1 MNVGGGTLLV
11 NGANSGG
18 STQTIAS
25 LTVNPGASAIVN
37 TSNNSIASALTITS
51 PTIARSIGGTVDF
64 TLPAGSQSATNG
76 IVTTAVNANGI
87 LGGWATAGGTDW
99 AAVSGGNIIALPV
112 PSYTNDTWT
121 AGANTAVTQNDTPAS
136 GSTTNSVQFASTIS
150 GNLITLS
157 GTNVITSGGILV
169 SSAFT
174 AAGTITGGTIKGAS
188 GADLVV
194 IQNSVSDFTI
204 SSVIADNGGPTGLTK
219 SGPGTLVLGGTSANN
234 TFTGG
239 VYINQGTILLNA
251 GNFWTS
257 SGIVNPPSG
266 QVFSASNTINFGSNA
281 PTLNPANWNT
291 VGSTPTLNLNGL
303 SLTVAGLNSSGAAM
317 VQGTSSGFFGGQVT
331 LTIAGNGTYD
341 YAGTLADG
349 GSALYL
355 TLSGN
360 GTQILSGT
368 DTYSGPTTI
377 NSGTL
382 QIGDGGA
389 TGSLGN
395 GSGSGTG
402 GGTVTNDGALVF
414 DLSST
419 STVPNAIQGT
429 GSLSQIGTGTTT
441 LTASNSYGGGTF
453 VTSGTLAT
461 APGGTLGTGP
471 VNVSGGVLDVS
482 SGPLSVG
489 ALTVGSGG
497 TLNVAIG
504 KLLTSSGAASFG
516 GTLDISGTPSGNLD
530 ELIAFSGVPT
540 GTFATVTS
548 EPNYALL
555 YTTGQLDLVSYNAIN
570 AASGTTATINGSVDL
585 LGGQL
590 PISGGGSTV
599 INGSLI
605 LDGASADEQRQFRDN
620 QRSADSEWRLGDGE
634 RGQHVD
640 AQQQHQ
646 HSGSRH
652 GPRVDHGRRRRHAAI
667 GRHFVGTD

>member
-1 MNVGGGTLLV
+1 M
-11 NGANSGG
+11 
-18 STQTIAS
+18 Q
-25 LTVNPGASAIVN
+25 
-37 TSNNSIASALTITS
+37 
-51 PTIARSIGGTVDF
+51 ARW
-64 TLPAGSQSATNG
+64 PM
-76 IVTTAVNANGI
+76 
-87 LGGWATAGGTDW
+87 
-99 AAVSGGNIIALPV
+99 
-112 PSYTNDTWT
+112 
-121 AGANTAVTQNDTPAS
+121 
-136 GSTTNSVQFASTIS
+136 
-150 GNLITLS
+150 
-157 GTNVITSGGILV
+157 
-169 SSAFT
+169 
-174 AAGTITGGTIKGAS
+174 
-188 GADLVV
+188 
-194 IQNSVSDFTI
+194 
-204 SSVIADNGGPTGLTK
+204 
-219 SGPGTLVLGGTSANN
+219 
-234 TFTGG
+234 
-239 VYINQGTILLNA
+239 
-251 GNFWTS
+251 
-257 SGIVNPPSG
+257 
-266 QVFSASNTINFGSNA
+266 
-281 PTLNPANWNT
+281 
-291 VGSTPTLNLNGL
+291 
-303 SLTVAGLNSSGAAM
+303 AAM
-317 VQGTSSGFFGGQVT
+317 PV
-331 LTIAGNGTYD
+331 
-341 YAGTLADG
+341 
-349 GSALYL
+349 YL

-646 HSGSRH
+646 RSGSRH

-667 GRHFVGTD
+667 GRHLVGTDQRGERKQQCFCHRPWRRRRAGHWGQPSGWRRERNRHYQPRRQHDLQRRHGRRSRREPTASQILQNTLTIGANSTVTIAPVRRRRRRADRRQRDRRSRFKRRVGRQQWQFQRRQFRRE